1 MFRPQMPMNFYRCL
15 CATNA
20 RLDPVAPPFPV
31 NTFKRQTPGE
41 GLTREAPELRET
53 VDRVHEIASIRQRH
67 DDGALRRTD
76 WVSALT
82 LGWGFIAVAI
92 SLAVFGGNV
101 TTTDAT
107 HVWSWIGLVALY
119 ALAHDTVFAAATGS
133 AVPTQPILVA
143 MLLTVPLNL
152 VPILLLAGVLLGAM
166 LNASS
171 ARFTY
176 RIALEAI
183 AAWHC
188 MGPVLVLAAFG
199 NPSPSLSHWP
209 IYLLAI
215 GAQFVTDAIVAV
227 VRTLALG
234 SSVRSL
240 AAPMIWTFGIDL
252 MLAPIGLTAVL
263 AAGARP
269 ELLILLAA
277 PLGMI
282 RLLAQD
288 RSAHLEQALTLGTA
302 YVEVSTQARVDSMT
316 GIANR
321 RGWEEAL
328 EALEQDVLDGRVS
341 QIDVVMADL
350 DHLKITNDRYGHQAG
365 DDLIRE
371 AAALIRRMAPAG
383 AFVARLGGDEFGVL
397 IPDPASPL
405 AATRMVADLRAAMD
419 PTREP
424 PLSISLGVAAAP
436 PCSTITDAVEVADTA
451 AALDKASRRAGRDL
465 QAVTPRRRAADTQAP
480 PSERQP
486 SAGRSDS

>member
-183 AAWHC
+183 AAWH
-188 MGPVLVLAAFG
+188 L
-199 NPSPSLSHWP
+199 SLIHIS
-209 IYLLAI
+209 
-215 GAQFVTDAIVAV
+215 
-227 VRTLALG
+227 
-234 SSVRSL
+234 
-240 AAPMIWTFGIDL
+240 
-252 MLAPIGLTAVL
+252 
-263 AAGARP
+263 
-269 ELLILLAA
+269 E
-277 PLGMI
+277 
-282 RLLAQD
+282 
-288 RSAHLEQALTLGTA
+288 
-302 YVEVSTQARVDSMT
+302 
-316 GIANR
+316 
-321 RGWEEAL
+321 
-328 EALEQDVLDGRVS
+328 
-341 QIDVVMADL
+341 
-350 DHLKITNDRYGHQAG
+350 
-365 DDLIRE
+365 
-371 AAALIRRMAPAG
+371 
-383 AFVARLGGDEFGVL
+383 
-397 IPDPASPL
+397 
-405 AATRMVADLRAAMD
+405 
-419 PTREP
+419 PTRP
-424 PLSISLGVAAAP
+424 Y
-436 PCSTITDAVEVADTA
+436 
-451 AALDKASRRAGRDL
+451 
-465 QAVTPRRRAADTQAP
+465 
-480 PSERQP
+480 
-486 SAGRSDS
+486 